1 MLGRLITGVGWA
13 FQSNHMLH
21 ETHFRPN
28 LPSENCSAQISH
40 AHQIVGGT
48 SEGKDPVH
56 FANSTMTQLPQERNR
71 FQPPEAFFDPL
82 PPLLAQTIA
91 KVTRRA
97 PVDGAPAIP
106 LQILCDMRRYPQVA
120 TLSHKISLSRP
131 LFIAPKLMSEIE
143 S

>member
-28 LPSENCSAQISH
+28 LPSENCRAQISH

-48 SEGKDPVH
+48 GEGKDPVH
-56 FANSTMTQLPQERNR
+56 FTNSTMMQLPQERNR

-91 KVTRRA
+91 KVTRRT

-106 LQILCDMRRYPQVA
+106 LQILCDMRRYPQSGDTQSQNLA
-120 TLSHKISLSRP
+120 CRSPCRLP
-131 LFIAPKLMSEIE
+131 P
-143 S
+143 

>member
-1 MLGRLITGVGWA
+1 
-13 FQSNHMLH
+13 
-21 ETHFRPN
+21 
-28 LPSENCSAQISH
+28 
-40 AHQIVGGT
+40 
-48 SEGKDPVH
+48 
-56 FANSTMTQLPQERNR
+56 
-71 FQPPEAFFDPL
+71 
-82 PPLLAQTIA
+82 
-91 KVTRRA
+91 VTRRA